1 MNYLS
6 VLVKLI
12 IAIPQIKSMFDKL
25 VDMYQQWQIDQIES
39 KYDNKNT
46 KRKAL
51 LNAIKEAKTDDE
63 RKALSIILH
72 DINSGF

>member
-25 VDMYQQWQIDQIES
+25 VDMYQQWKIDQIES
-39 KYDNKNT
+39 KYDDKNT